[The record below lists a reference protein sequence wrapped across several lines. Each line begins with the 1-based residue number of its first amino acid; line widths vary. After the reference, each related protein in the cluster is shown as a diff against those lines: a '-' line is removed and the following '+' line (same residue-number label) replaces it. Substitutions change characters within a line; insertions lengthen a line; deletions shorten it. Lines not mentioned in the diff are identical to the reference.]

1 MSTGIW
7 VFLII
12 LFTIGGGV
20 AGFFIA
26 RATFKSYIE
35 KNPPIDEKVIRVMYM
50 QMGITPSQKKIN
62 QVLSQVKS
70 TAGKKDSKKAKK
82 AKANAP
88 KKTLSGKKI

>member
-1 MSTGIW
+1 MTTGIW
-7 VFLII
+7 IFLII
-12 LFTIGGGV
+12 LFVIGGGV

-62 QVLSQVKS
+62 QVLSQVKT
-70 TAGKKDSKKAKK
+70 TAAKKEKKKSNKKDNTS
-82 AKANAP
+82 
-88 KKTLSGKKI
+88 KKTLSGKKL